1 MPDKQQITEMVGI
14 EMDVAELLVR
24 EAARDLVA
32 RYNAYGDAG
41 KIDLQTQLFA
51 PAARFE
57 YRDGDEQLVI
67 QGRNEIAEF
76 MQSMQKRWIE
86 ESTSVGNSAYVFH
99 SATTHI
105 IDVEDESHASGQ
117 AYVSLLRA
125 TGLVE
130 WGIYRDE
137 YVRLDEGWRFARRSV
152 KVIERLE
159 AASE

>member
-1 MPDKQQITEMVGI
+1 
-14 EMDVAELLVR
+14 MDMTVLLVR

-32 RYNAYGDAG
+32 RYNAYGDMG
-41 KIDLQTQLFA
+41 KIDMQTQLFA
-51 PAARFE
+51 PTAQFE
-57 YRDGDEQLVI
+57 YRDGDEQLI
-67 QGRNEIAEF
+67 MQGRNEIAEF
-76 MQSMQKRWIE
+76 MRSMQRRWIS
-86 ESTSVGNSAYVFH
+86 ESTSAGNSAYVFH

-125 TGLVE
+125 TGLAE

-152 KVIERLE
+152 KVIERLG
-159 AASE
+159 AASG